1 MANHRGQEGLVRV
14 GTAAVAELRSYSL
27 DITQDTIED
36 TTLGDTFRTYAVGM
50 RSWSGSFTC
59 YWDETDANGQM
70 ALSPTGTNAGTATV
84 TFMPEGT
91 ATAAT
96 TYSGVVVVTG
106 ANHSAAFDGMVEATY
121 TFVGTGTLTKT
132 N

>member
-14 GTAAVAELRSYSL
+14 GTNVVAELRSWSL

-36 TTLGDTFRTYAVGM
+36 STMGDTFRTYTTGM
-50 RSWSGSFTC
+50 KSWSGQLTC
-59 YWDETDANGQM
+59 YWDEADTNGQM
-70 ALSPTGTNAGTATV
+70 ALLPLGTNAGTATA
-84 TFMPEGT
+84 TFLPEGT

-96 TYSGVVVVTG
+96 SYSGVVVITG

-121 TFVGTGTLTKT
+121 SFQGTGTLTKT

>member
-14 GTAAVAELRSYSL
+14 GTSAVAELRSWSL

-36 TTLGDTFRTYAVGM
+36 STMGDTFRTYTTGM
-50 RSWSGSFTC
+50 KSWSGQLTC
-59 YWDETDANGQM
+59 YWDESDTNAQM
-70 ALSPTGTNAGTATV
+70 ALAPLGTNAGTATV
-84 TFMPEGT
+84 TLLPEGT
-91 ATAAT
+91 STAAT

-106 ANHSAAFDGMVEATY
+106 CSHTASFDGMVEATY
-121 TFVGTGTLTKT
+121 SFQGTGTLTKT